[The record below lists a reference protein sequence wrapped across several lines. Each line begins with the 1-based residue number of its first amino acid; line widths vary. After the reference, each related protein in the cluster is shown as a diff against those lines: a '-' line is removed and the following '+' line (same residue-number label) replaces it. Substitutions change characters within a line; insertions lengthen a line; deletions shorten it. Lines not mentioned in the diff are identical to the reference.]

1 MLSFAPLFER
11 FASMPVTSRALRMAL
26 YCLLILAGA
35 ALAGGW
41 AMRQAERHALEESAR
56 RGPEQL
62 SLYANSLHTLIER
75 YRALPAVL
83 ALDAEL
89 VNALSNPVTPEVQA
103 ALNRKLE
110 RINGAAQS
118 STLELLDSS
127 GLAVANSYVGHNY
140 GFRPYFSQ
148 TRSQGSG
155 SFYAVGVTSGI
166 PGYFLSSAVLDADGR
181 FLGAMVVKLEFP
193 QLEREWSHGNDI
205 LLVSD
210 ARGIVFIANQPG
222 WRYRLLRP
230 PIPQSTADL
239 DEHPHLAQLR

>member
-1 MLSFAPLFER
+1 
-11 FASMPVTSRALRMAL
+11 MPVMSRALRLAL
-26 YCLLILAGA
+26 YCLLIVAAA

-118 STLELLDSS
+118 STLRSEERR
-127 GLAVANSYVGHNY
+127 VGKE
-140 GFRPYFSQ
+140 S
-148 TRSQGSG
+148 
-155 SFYAVGVTSGI
+155 
-166 PGYFLSSAVLDADGR
+166 
-181 FLGAMVVKLEFP
+181 
-193 QLEREWSHGNDI
+193 
-205 LLVSD
+205 
-210 ARGIVFIANQPG
+210 
-222 WRYRLLRP
+222 RL
-230 PIPQSTADL
+230 
-239 DEHPHLAQLR
+239 